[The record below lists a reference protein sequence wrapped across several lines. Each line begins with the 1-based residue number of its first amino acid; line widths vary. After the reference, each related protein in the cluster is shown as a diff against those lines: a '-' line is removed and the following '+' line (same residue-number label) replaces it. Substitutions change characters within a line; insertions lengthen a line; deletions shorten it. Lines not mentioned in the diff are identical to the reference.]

1 MTSRPQISPPALG
14 NRSKLKSPRRKNP
27 PRALQRLE
35 LAPRCRLISATK
47 ALKKSAWK
55 KFSAPEPARRP
66 HPLKLRPTLPKSS
79 IKHIRAVSSQPSA
92 FTGPGGTSLLG
103 MNVASAPKGRH
114 INSPGRESWVDRA
127 KIKSRKGRHL

>member
-47 ALKKSAWK
+47 ALKKSVWK
-55 KFSAPEPARRP
+55 KFSAPEPARKRRP
-66 HPLKLRPTLPKSS
+66 LRPRPKPPKSS
-79 IKHIRAVSSQPSA
+79 IKRIKELLVVSHWLVGQQPGFRSLYQ
-92 FTGPGGTSLLG
+92 GT
-103 MNVASAPKGRH
+103 ASAVPNCR
-114 INSPGRESWVDRA
+114 I
-127 KIKSRKGRHL
+127 